1 MRVMPPSSEQH
12 SHFLRSVGILLL
24 LVLVHVAEIL
34 WFSGSYYLA
43 RDVLNLG
50 GFTDKFK
57 PIFRDYFYYSL
68 VTYTTLG
75 LSEFSPVGHVK
86 VITGIESLTGFIMLT
101 WSATFFYS
109 LVNRQNK
116 EQKS

>member
-1 MRVMPPSSEQH
+1 MMMLQAVFLSAIFLSTTVIWHYWALGRLMRVMPPSSEQH

-43 RDVLNLG
+43 RDVLDLG

-57 PIFRDYFYYSL
+57 PIFRDYFY
-68 VTYTTLG
+68 
-75 LSEFSPVGHVK
+75 
-86 VITGIESLTGFIMLT
+86 
-101 WSATFFYS
+101 
-109 LVNRQNK
+109 
-116 EQKS
+116 